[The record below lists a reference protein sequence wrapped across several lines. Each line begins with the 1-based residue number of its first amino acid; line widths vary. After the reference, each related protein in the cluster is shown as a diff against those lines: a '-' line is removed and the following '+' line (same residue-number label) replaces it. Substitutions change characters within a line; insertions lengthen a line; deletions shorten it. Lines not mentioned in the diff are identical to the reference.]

1 MRKKWSREA
10 FEKEFGSVE
19 WSQNKNTP
27 EAKEYERMSSQY
39 STYMEIQ
46 NGIPVLRFSCFDP
59 WKDWMGAA
67 FSTRLG
73 GVSEGYLSSM
83 NFGWKQGDDL
93 ENVKENYRLFAGAI
107 GVSADDYV
115 FSDQVHDTKVVSVTK
130 EHTAGPELHRKLQGI
145 DGLITAEENVVLA
158 TSYADCVPLFIV
170 DPKHRIVAA
179 SHSGWRGTVGQIG
192 RKTIEMMV
200 QQYGSDPKDM
210 ACVIGPS
217 ICQQCY
223 EVSEEVVSALSCVY
237 AEDQMRQIAEPG
249 REPGKYQLDLWAA
262 CYETLKE
269 AGVPPK
275 SIQVSGVCTCCHK
288 DLLFSHRATA
298 GKRGNLNGFIWKKC
312 S

>member
-10 FEKEFGSVE
+10 FEKKFGSVE

-46 NGIPVLRFSCFDP
+46 NGIPSAAIFLFDP

-115 FSDQVHDTKVVSVTK
+115 FQIRVHRYKGSKCYERAYGRTGITQETS
-130 EHTAGPELHRKLQGI
+130 GNRWSYYGRRKCCSCNILCR
-145 DGLITAEENVVLA
+145 L
-158 TSYADCVPLFIV
+158 CPLFIV
-170 DPKHRIVAA
+170 DENTWFCSRVSFRLAGNGLVRLAA
-179 SHSGWRGTVGQIG
+179 KQ
-192 RKTIEMMV
+192 
-200 QQYGSDPKDM
+200 
-210 ACVIGPS
+210 
-217 ICQQCY
+217 
-223 EVSEEVVSALSCVY
+223 
-237 AEDQMRQIAEPG
+237 
-249 REPGKYQLDLWAA
+249 
-262 CYETLKE
+262 
-269 AGVPPK
+269 
-275 SIQVSGVCTCCHK
+275 
-288 DLLFSHRATA
+288 
-298 GKRGNLNGFIWKKC
+298 
-312 S
+312 

>member
-1 MRKKWSREA
+1 M
-10 FEKEFGSVE
+10 
-19 WSQNKNTP
+19 
-27 EAKEYERMSSQY
+27 
-39 STYMEIQ
+39 
-46 NGIPVLRFSCFDP
+46 
-59 WKDWMGAA
+59 
-67 FSTRLG
+67 
-73 GVSEGYLSSM
+73 
-83 NFGWKQGDDL
+83 
-93 ENVKENYRLFAGAI
+93 
-107 GVSADDYV
+107 
-115 FSDQVHDTKVVSVTK
+115 HDTKVVSVTK

-223 EVSEEVVSALSCVY
+223 EVSEDVVSALSCVY
-237 AEDQMRQIAEPG
+237 AEDQMS
-249 REPGKYQLDLWAA
+249 
-262 CYETLKE
+262 YETLKE
-269 AGVPPK
+269 AGIPPK

>member
-1 MRKKWSREA
+1 
-10 FEKEFGSVE
+10 
-19 WSQNKNTP
+19 
-27 EAKEYERMSSQY
+27 
-39 STYMEIQ
+39 
-46 NGIPVLRFSCFDP
+46 
-59 WKDWMGAA
+59 MGAA

-179 SHSGWRGTVGQIG
+179 SHSGWRGTVG
-192 RKTIEMMV
+192 
-200 QQYGSDPKDM
+200 SDWP
-210 ACVIGPS
+210 
-217 ICQQCY
+217 
-223 EVSEEVVSALSCVY
+223 
-237 AEDQMRQIAEPG
+237 
-249 REPGKYQLDLWAA
+249 
-262 CYETLKE
+262 
-269 AGVPPK
+269 
-275 SIQVSGVCTCCHK
+275 
-288 DLLFSHRATA
+288 
-298 GKRGNLNGFIWKKC
+298 
-312 S
+312 

>member
-10 FEKEFGSVE
+10 FEKKFGSVE

-115 FSDQVHDTKVVSVTK
+115 FSDQETSGNRWSYYGRRKCCSCNILCRLCSIIHCGSEAPHCSRVSFRL
-130 EHTAGPELHRKLQGI
+130 AGNSWSDWPQNNRNDGSAIWFRSEGYGLCHLTI
-145 DGLITAEENVVLA
+145 D
-158 TSYADCVPLFIV
+158 
-170 DPKHRIVAA
+170 
-179 SHSGWRGTVGQIG
+179 
-192 RKTIEMMV
+192 
-200 QQYGSDPKDM
+200 
-210 ACVIGPS
+210 
-217 ICQQCY
+217 
-223 EVSEEVVSALSCVY
+223 LST
-237 AEDQMRQIAEPG
+237 M
-249 REPGKYQLDLWAA
+249 L
-262 CYETLKE
+262 
-269 AGVPPK
+269 
-275 SIQVSGVCTCCHK
+275 
-288 DLLFSHRATA
+288 
-298 GKRGNLNGFIWKKC
+298 
-312 S
+312 